1 VVPTLAADAA
11 LRDCLDSLER
21 QTIHDFEVIVVDNS
35 GWGRVRQSG
44 AARAWVAVIENERN
58 VGFGAAINQAFH
70 RSRAPFMA
78 TLNDD
83 AVACPGWI
91 EALLHAIELRPDVGM
106 CACRI
111 VLAEDGRL
119 DSAGLLIA
127 PDGSSKQRGH
137 GERPEL
143 FGRAEEALLPS
154 GCAAIYRRSMLESVG
169 LFDEEFFLYCEDT
182 DLGLRARRAGW
193 KCMYVPEAVVEHRYS
208 HSAGRASALKAYYV
222 ERNRLFLIVK
232 NFPGRALMLALP
244 AALARYGWHLLS
256 LFQGRGS
263 AGRFH
268 REGNGASKLLIIVL
282 RAHWAVLFHWPS
294 LWRKRR
300 AIQKQAR
307 TSPREF
313 RELLAAYSISS
324 RQVAAQ

>member
-1 VVPTLAADAA
+1 LAADSA

-35 GWGRVRQSG
+35 GQGGVRKSG
-44 AARAWVAVIENERN
+44 AARAWVTVIENERN

-106 CACRI
+106 CASRI
-111 VLAEDGRL
+111 ILSEAGRL
-119 DSAGLLIA
+119 DSAGLLISS
-127 PDGSSKQRGH
+127 DGSSKQRGH
-137 GERPEL
+137 GESPDS
-143 FGRAEEALLPS
+143 FARAEEALVPS
-154 GCAAIYRRSMLESVG
+154 ACAALYRRSMLESVG

-193 KCMYVPEAVVEHRYS
+193 KCVYVPAAMVDHRYS

-222 ERNRLFLIVK
+222 ERNRLFLVVK
-232 NFPGRALMLALP
+232 NFPTRALMRTPLASLE
-244 AALARYGWHLLS
+244 RYGWHLLS

-268 REGNGASKLLIIVL
+268 LEGQGASKLLLIVL
-282 RAHWAVLFHWPS
+282 RAHWAVLFHWSS

-300 AIQKQAR
+300 EIQKQAR

-313 RELLAAYSISS
+313 CDLLAAYSISP